1 MYAIRWTRCTGET
14 GTFAQEFSKEYEAQQ
29 AARAL
34 SNIDAAKGQKGSY
47 KYDVIE
53 N

>member
-1 MYAIRWTRCTGET
+1 MYSIRWTRCTGET
-14 GTFAQEFSKEYEAQQ
+14 GTFAKEFSKEHEAQQ

-34 SNIDAAKGQKGSY
+34 LNIDVTKGQKGSY
-47 KYDVIE
+47 KYEIIE